1 MHKESEL
8 QTEVLENLTETR
20 HYRDW
25 LCSLARPYLGDNP
38 LELGCGNGDYAAHWL
53 ADGLERITLTEIDPV
68 RYEMVRQ
75 RFANDTRVKFAQ
87 VDIESPQRADY
98 SCMMSFNVLEHIEN
112 DVVALQAARE
122 LVQPGGY
129 VFHLVPAF
137 PVGMSRFDRLVGH
150 HRRYRRRELV
160 AKARQAGLEVERV
173 HYLNAPGLVA
183 WLLFMRL
190 LRGVPRPGPLLT
202 VWDSV
207 VIPVER
213 RIESIVKPP
222 FGQSAVL
229 IARNPVM
236 AHNDQGGKAPLAGS

>member
-1 MHKESEL
+1 MQADSEL
-8 QTEVLENLTETR
+8 QTEVLENLTETK

-53 ADGLERITLTEIDPV
+53 SHGLERITLTEIDPV
-68 RYEMVRQ
+68 RYELVRQ
-75 RFANDTRVKFAQ
+75 RFAGDTRVKFAH
-87 VDIESPQRADY
+87 VDIESPQSADY
-98 SCMMSFNVLEHIEN
+98 TAMVSFNVLEHIEN
-112 DVVALQAARE
+112 DSAALSAARD
-122 LVQPGGY
+122 LLLPGGY

-137 PVGMSRFDRLVGH
+137 PFAMSDFDRRVGH
-150 HRRYRRRELV
+150 FRRYRKRDLIRR
-160 AKARQAGLEVERV
+160 AQAAGLEVEKV

-190 LRGVPRPGPLLT
+190 LRGAPKPGPLLT
-202 VWDSV
+202 VWDSC

-213 RIESIVKPP
+213 RIERIVRPP

-229 IARNPVM
+229 IARTPR
-236 AHNDQGGKAPLAGS
+236 

>member
-1 MHKESEL
+1 MHNESEL
-8 QTEVLENLTETR
+8 QTEILENLTETR

-53 ADGLERITLTEIDPV
+53 DDGLDRITLTEIDPV
-68 RYEMVRQ
+68 RYELVRQ
-75 RFANDTRVKFAQ
+75 RFAGDTRVKFTQ
-87 VDIESPQRADY
+87 VDIEAPQRSDY

-112 DVVALQAARE
+112 DQAALRAAAE
-122 LVQPGGY
+122 LVKPGGY

-137 PVGMSRFDRLVGH
+137 PIGMSRFDRLVGH
-150 HRRYRRRELV
+150 HRRYRKKDLER
-160 AKARQAGLEVERV
+160 KARQAGLDVVRV

-190 LRGVPRPGPLLT
+190 GRGVPKPGPLLT
-202 VWDSV
+202 IWDSC

-213 RIESIVKPP
+213 WIENRMKPP

-229 IARNPVM
+229 IARTPE
-236 AHNDQGGKAPLAGS
+236 